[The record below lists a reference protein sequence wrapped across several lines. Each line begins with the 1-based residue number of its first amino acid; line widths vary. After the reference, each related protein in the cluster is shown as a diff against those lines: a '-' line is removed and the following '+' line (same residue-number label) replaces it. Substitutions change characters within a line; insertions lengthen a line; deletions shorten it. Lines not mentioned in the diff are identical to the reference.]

1 MMLWNCLF
9 PAVFPAWRSLF
20 LSLPGPGGAAREVSG
35 CLGVLRGQGQW
46 VAVPGQPKDGAGAAV
61 VPPSAPSWQLLLNL
75 PFIACQKRLGCFLPL
90 LWPLILT
97 FIILQAVHCPP
108 LRVGHHRVG
117 LRLCRGAQ
125 LFPPPQIFSVL
136 PVVGEQWVNPQGCG
150 RCAGEE
156 VWASW
161 RGVSCT

>member
-35 CLGVLRGQGQW
+35 CLSVLRGQGQW

-75 PFIACQKRLGCFLPL
+75 PFIACQKRPGWFSP
-90 LWPLILT
+90 
-97 FIILQAVHCPP
+97 PP
-108 LRVGHHRVG
+108 LAFNPDFHHSPG
-117 LRLCRGAQ
+117 CALPSPPCWASPSGAQ
-125 LFPPPQIFSVL
+125 AL
-136 PVVGEQWVNPQGCG
+136 P
-150 RCAGEE
+150 
-156 VWASW
+156 
-161 RGVSCT
+161 GVSALPPTPNILCAARGGRAMG